1 MTPLWTSQAL
11 VAAVSGRP
19 VGRMPEGVT
28 GISIDSRTL
37 KPGDAF
43 FAIKGEIFDGHD
55 FATAAMKA
63 GAGILV
69 VAEGRLPALGRLNV
83 PMIVVPDVLA
93 ALQKAG
99 IAARARSRARVIA
112 VTGSAGKTTTK
123 DMLREVLAAA
133 GTVHAAD
140 RSFNNHW
147 GVPLTLARMPA
158 DCDYAVFEIG
168 MNHPGEIRR
177 LVQHVRP
184 HIAIVTLIAAA
195 HLGHFASL
203 EEIAM
208 AKAEIFEGVEKGG
221 HALINRDDKRW
232 RQLEKAAREAGVEHV
247 WGFGQNGR
255 ATFRLLEWQP
265 GSEDSTVKVRLAGE
279 EHTARIGLPGRHIV
293 QNALA
298 VMGAAYLAGADMT
311 KVMLALSAVRA
322 GEGRGRRHRLM
333 HPKGPFTLID
343 ESYNANPASMKAA
356 IDLLDATPVG
366 EGGRRIAVLG
376 DMLELGKHSQKLH
389 AELSQV
395 IAGSKADLV
404 LLAGEEM
411 RALAEAAPEGYDIR
425 HFPSLDELE
434 QTLGKAIGPGD
445 AVMIKSSNG
454 IGFSKLVAGML
465 KHYPETRTAA
475 RGAKAQ

>member
-1 MTPLWTSQAL
+1 MSLLWTSEAL

-19 VGRMPEGVT
+19 VGKMPEGVS
-28 GISIDSRTL
+28 GISIDSRSL

-43 FAIKGEIFDGHD
+43 FAIKGDKLDGHD
-55 FATAAMKA
+55 FATAAIKA
-63 GAGILV
+63 GAGVLV

-83 PMIVVPDVLA
+83 PMIVVQDVLA

-99 IAARARSRARVIA
+99 IAARARSRARIIA

-123 DMLREVLAAA
+123 DMLREVLSAA

-168 MNHPGEIRR
+168 MNHAGEIRP
-177 LVQHVRP
+177 LSQYVRP
-184 HIAIVTLIAAA
+184 HIAIVTMIAAA
-195 HLGHFASL
+195 HLGNFDSL
-203 EEIAM
+203 EGIAT

-232 RQLEKAAREAGVEHV
+232 RQLEKAARATGVEHV

-255 ATFRLLEWQP
+255 ATFRLIEWQQ
-265 GSEDSTVKVRLAGE
+265 GAEDSTVKVRLAGE

-298 VMGAAYLAGADMT
+298 VMGAAYLAGADMD
-311 KVMLALSAVRA
+311 KIMLALSGVRA
-322 GEGRGRRHRLM
+322 GEGRGRRHRLA
-333 HPKGPFTLID
+333 HPKGAFTLID

-356 IDLLDATPVG
+356 FDLLDSTPVA

-389 AELSQV
+389 AELGELV
-395 IAGSKADLV
+395 AGSKIELV

-411 RALAEAAPEGYDIR
+411 RALAKSAPEGVEVR
-425 HFPSLDELE
+425 HFDAMADLE
-434 QTLGKAIGPGD
+434 QAVVKSVGPGD

-454 IGFSKLVAGML
+454 LGFSRLVGAMV
-465 KHYPETRTAA
+465 KTYPEARTAT
-475 RGAKAQ
+475 RAKTAQ

>member
-19 VGRMPEGVT
+19 VGKMPEGVS

-43 FAIKGEIFDGHD
+43 FAIKGEKFDGHD
-55 FATAAMKA
+55 FATAAIKA
-63 GAGILV
+63 GAGVLV
-69 VAEGRLPALGRLNV
+69 VAEGRLPALGRINV

-93 ALQKAG
+93 ALQKAAV
-99 IAARARSRARVIA
+99 AARARTRARIIA

-123 DMLREVLAAA
+123 DMLREVLSAA

-168 MNHPGEIRR
+168 MNHAGEIRP
-177 LVQHVRP
+177 LSQYVRP
-184 HIAIVTLIAAA
+184 HIAIVTMIAAA

-232 RQLEKAAREAGVEHV
+232 RLLEKAAREAGVEHV

-255 ATFRLLEWQP
+255 ATFRLMEWQQ

-279 EHTARIGLPGRHIV
+279 EHMARIGLPGRHIV

-298 VMGAAYLAGADMT
+298 VMGAAYLAGADMS
-311 KVMLALSAVRA
+311 KIMIALSDVRA
-322 GEGRGRRHRLM
+322 GEGRGRRHRLA
-333 HPKGPFTLID
+333 HPKGTFTLID

-356 IDLLDATPVG
+356 VDLLDATTVG

-376 DMLELGKHSQKLH
+376 DMLELGIHSQKLH
-389 AELSQV
+389 AELAQL
-395 IAGSKADLV
+395 IAGSQIDLV

-411 RALAEAAPEGYDIR
+411 RALAEAAPEGREVR
-425 HFPSLDELE
+425 HFVSLGDLE
-434 QTLGKAIGPGD
+434 QALNQAVGPGD

-454 IGFSKLVAGML
+454 IGFSKLVAAML
-465 KHYPETRTAA
+465 KFYPEAKSAT